1 MINQFGGNLESVVG
15 IPAAQSAVCKN
26 YINSDGRLAMTA
38 IIRKGFAEKS
48 AEFDPRKYLVPART
62 ELIELI
68 KGKNEDVLGGAGK
81 A

>member
-15 IPAAQSAVCKN
+15 IPAAQLAVCKN
-26 YINSDGRLAMTA
+26 NINSDGCFAMTA
-38 IIRKGFAEKS
+38 IIRKGFAEKQ
-48 AEFDPRKYLVPART
+48 AEFDPRKYLGSAGT

-68 KGKNEDVLGGAGK
+68 KGKNEDVLGSAGK